1 MIPEPII
8 QRRPVRPDLEQT
20 CLAHGLTPLQA
31 RIASARLQPD
41 DPLEAILFPKLRQ
54 LQPLSQLHHADCAGR
69 LIADACQNQAHIAVA
84 TDYDADGVTAA
95 WVIREA
101 LLRHFGHP
109 PECLSVFLN
118 RRANGY
124 GLNDTLV
131 DEILARHRQTPIA
144 LVITAD
150 QGGCDEP
157 RIARLKAAG
166 ITVVVTDHHQLDQAG
181 PPPSADCVVN
191 PQKSACHYDPAIAGC
206 MVAFLVMNQVR
217 RELIN
222 RGWLPADAPSLKDL
236 LPKVA
241 LGTIADSVSLKSP
254 NNRAVVRAGLQA
266 INRLQ
271 HPVWQAVQRFSR
283 TRSWMDAEFIAFE
296 VATRI
301 NAASR
306 VNDVNLALSFLSAQT
321 VDDALIHL
329 KALDKDNQ
337 YRKQQQQDLLRQA
350 HKQAKAQVKAA
361 RHTLCVVLQ
370 GTPGIQGIIAQRIG
384 EHYGRPTVAFT
395 DLQDGTLAG
404 SGRGIV
410 PQLDLNEAFRAMQAA
425 APQLFLSLGG
435 HAGAAGCMIPKDQVT
450 QFHSLLEEAVRQQ
463 LGDTPAQPMLLTDG
477 TLLPGQLHP
486 GLIEEINALSP
497 YGQGWPAPLFD
508 NHFEVISA
516 KTVGAEQSH
525 LSLVLRLPNH
535 GRPFPAIYF
544 NGQSPGEP
552 LHFAPGQTLRAVY
565 RPTLSTFAGRQQF
578 QLRIQWAKATES

>member
-8 QRRPVRPDLEQT
+8 QRRPVHPELEQT
-20 CLAHGLTPLQA
+20 CREHGLTPLQA
-31 RIASARLQPD
+31 RIAAARLQPG
-41 DPLEAILFPKLRQ
+41 DPLETILFPKLRQ
-54 LQPLSQLHHADCAGR
+54 LQPLSHLHHADCAGR

-101 LLRHFGHP
+101 LLRHFNHP
-109 PECLSVFLN
+109 RERLSVFLN

-166 ITVVVTDHHQLDQAG
+166 IHVVVTDHHQLSEQG

-191 PQKSACHYDPAIAGC
+191 PQKAACQYDPSVAGC

-222 RGWLPADAPSLKDL
+222 RGRLPADAPSLKDL
-236 LPKVA
+236 LPQVA

-254 NNRAVVRAGLQA
+254 NNRAVVQAGLKE

-283 TRSWMDAEFIAFE
+283 TRSWMDAEFVAFE

-321 VDDALIHL
+321 VDEALIHL

-350 HKQAKAQVKAA
+350 HEQAIEQVKAG
-361 RHTLCVVLQ
+361 HCTLCVVLQ

-384 EHYGRPTVAFT
+384 EHYGRPTVALT
-395 DLQDGTLAG
+395 DLEDGTLAG

-410 PQLDLNEAFRAMQAA
+410 PQLDLNEAFRTMQAA

-435 HAGAAGCMIPKDQVT
+435 HAGAAGCMIPKDQVM
-450 QFHSLLEEAVRQQ
+450 QFHDLLEEAVRQQ
-463 LGDTPAQPMLLTDG
+463 LGDAPPQTILLTDG
-477 TLLPGQLHP
+477 TLEPNQLHP
-486 GLIEEINALSP
+486 GLIQEINTLSP

-508 NHFEVISA
+508 NHFEVISCKA
-516 KTVGAEQSH
+516 VGADQSH

-544 NGQSPGEP
+544 NGQNLAEP
-552 LHFAPGQTLRAVY
+552 LRFAPGQTLRAVY

-578 QLRIQWAKATES
+578 QLRIQWAKATED